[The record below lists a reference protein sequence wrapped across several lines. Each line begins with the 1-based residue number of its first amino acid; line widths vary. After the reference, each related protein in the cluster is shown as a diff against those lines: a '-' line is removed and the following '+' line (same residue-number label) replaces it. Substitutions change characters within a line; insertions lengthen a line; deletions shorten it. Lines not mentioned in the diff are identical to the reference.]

1 MSVFSDL
8 LLFLGRI
15 FISQIFV
22 IAGFSK
28 LVDFHGA
35 LSTMT
40 TAGVPYAEIMLVIAI
55 VVELGGGLLL
65 LFGWLTRLG
74 ALMLIVFVVLATYYF
89 HSFWS
94 FEAANKINQI
104 YHFTKN
110 VTIVGGLIYVLV
122 IGSGR
127 FGLDHLFRKKQ

>member
-1 MSVFSDL
+1 MAIFSDL
-8 LLFLGRI
+8 LLFIGRI
-15 FISQIFV
+15 FISQIFI

-28 LVDFHGA
+28 LVEFHST

-40 TAGVPYAEIMLVIAI
+40 TAGVPFAEIMLVIAI
-55 VVELGGGLLL
+55 VIELGGGLLL
-65 LFGWLTRLG
+65 LFGWLTRLS
-74 ALMLIVFVVLATYYF
+74 AVMLIVFVVLATYYF
-89 HSFWS
+89 HSFWD

-110 VTIVGGLIYVLV
+110 VSIVGGLIYVLV

>member
-1 MSVFSDL
+1 MNVFSDL
-8 LLFLGRI
+8 LLFLGRV
-15 FISQIFV
+15 FISQIFI

-28 LVDFHGA
+28 LVEFHST

-74 ALMLIVFVVLATYYF
+74 ALMLIVFIVLATYYF
-89 HSFWS
+89 HSFWD

-110 VTIVGGLIYVLV
+110 VSIVGGLIYVLV

-127 FGLDHLFRKKQ
+127 FGLDYLFRKKQ